1 MLITNTYDLLCDMYN
16 ELKENILYHFNLYR
30 NVETNRIDG
39 LLSILLEHQK
49 IIYCSEKEKVNHHPI
64 YSIFHNKNIK

>member
-16 ELKENILYHFNLYR
+16 ELRKNHFNLYR

-39 LLSILLEHQK
+39 LLSILLEH
-49 IIYCSEKEKVNHHPI
+49 
-64 YSIFHNKNIK
+64 

>member
-1 MLITNTYDLLCDMYN
+1 MLITNNYDLLCDMYN
-16 ELKENILYHFNLYR
+16 ELKENIYLYR

-49 IIYCSEKEKVNHHPI
+49 IIYCSEEEKVNHHQI

>member
-16 ELKENILYHFNLYR
+16 ELKENILYHFYLYR

-49 IIYCSEKEKVNHHPI
+49 IIYCSEEEKGQVIGKITKVVN
-64 YSIFHNKNIK
+64 